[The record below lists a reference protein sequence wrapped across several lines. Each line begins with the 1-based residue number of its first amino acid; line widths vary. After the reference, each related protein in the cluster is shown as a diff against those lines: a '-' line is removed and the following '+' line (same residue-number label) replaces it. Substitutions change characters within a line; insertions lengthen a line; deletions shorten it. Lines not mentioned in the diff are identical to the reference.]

1 MSYKV
6 LDSNNFDAAI
16 AGGTVLVDFWA
27 AWCGPCRMLAPTI
40 EKLAEEYEGKA
51 VVAKVNVD
59 DNPTLAA
66 RYNIASIPT
75 VLVFKNGEVAANSVG
90 FVPKASLLALLEK

>member
-75 VLVFKNGEVAANSVG
+75 VLVFKDGQLAHRVVG
-90 FVPKASLLALLEK
+90 VRPKSDLEALL